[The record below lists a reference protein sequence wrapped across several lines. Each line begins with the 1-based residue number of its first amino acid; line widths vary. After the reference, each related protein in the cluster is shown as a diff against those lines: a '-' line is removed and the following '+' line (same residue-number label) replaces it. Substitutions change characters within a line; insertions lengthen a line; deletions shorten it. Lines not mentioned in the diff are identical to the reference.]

1 MNPYW
6 DPDVMKQRFGH
17 GRDANTPNMLHD
29 YVIYRTQED
38 ILMEEYRRNEL
49 LVREKIREMLGDI
62 PLDGQW
68 SIDVMQNGDD
78 FYIIDMALAAT
89 SALSECV
96 PPGLL
101 KPLKENWLPVIPEA
115 MN

>member
-49 LVREKIREMLGDI
+49 LVRE
-62 PLDGQW
+62 W

>member
-38 ILMEEYRRNEL
+38 ILMEETACIPVAYYNDFWLQSDKITGSWHSPYGYRYF
-49 LVREKIREMLGDI
+49 MYADI
-62 PLDGQW
+62 
-68 SIDVMQNGDD
+68 
-78 FYIIDMALAAT
+78 A
-89 SALSECV
+89 E
-96 PPGLL
+96 
-101 KPLKENWLPVIPEA
+101 
-115 MN
+115 

>member
-1 MNPYW
+1 
-6 DPDVMKQRFGH
+6 
-17 GRDANTPNMLHD
+17 
-29 YVIYRTQED
+29 
-38 ILMEEYRRNEL
+38 
-49 LVREKIREMLGDI
+49 
-62 PLDGQW
+62 
-68 SIDVMQNGDD
+68 MQNGDD